1 LRPVSLSRAAAEE
14 KGRRDD
20 AELLPDG
27 LATPGQL
34 ILRVEVDGQPVGWL
48 WLALQNPRAEA
59 GVGFIY
65 DISIDEALRGRG
77 YGRAAMRLAEEEAR
91 RPPRA
96 GAPRLRAE
104 RDCSNVVL
112 APRLL
117 GDVGADEKRAL
128 KARRALGSVRIPVE
142 QVRNHGDELYPV
154 PRGDQEWAA
163 T

>member
-1 LRPVSLSRAAAEE
+1 VTVRLRHPSAEEYVQWSAAAFDAYVDEMVASGSLSRAAAEE

-91 RPPRA
+91 RNGLHALALHVFGQNAIARTLYS
-96 GAPRLRAE
+96 RLGYWE
-104 RDCSNVVL
+104 T
-112 APRLL
+112 
-117 GDVGADEKRAL
+117 
-128 KARRALGSVRIPVE
+128 SVQMRK
-142 QVRNHGDELYPV
+142 EL
-154 PRGDQEWAA
+154 
-163 T
+163 